1 MNGLFS
7 TRSFVISIHRNSRV
21 LHLGQRYR
29 GYGTLIGGNG
39 YFNPRWQ
46 PQFQPEQQST
56 NLTRSY
62 GTLPDASEINKVIDA
77 ELARRGD
84 FRRVDEISDP
94 EFNELYLQK
103 FSYFH
108 EDDEEPDTIPLKPQ
122 MYNIQSSSWVPS
134 SNKAKAPER
143 GRVLKIASLKLLS
156 SAPTLAAL
164 RASAAIAHLRS
175 MFGKTPLNLVVM
187 LQQINQ
193 EVLEVIL
200 KDKWAQQNFVLSD
213 TEPPY
218 VDNKVDK
225 LGGDKGDLKSS
236 QYFTIMM
243 ISRNLPISNCFRLPL
258 ESEIKTDALVVDVP
272 LPVSENDDRSNQ
284 SLRLCTTCIESNDLD
299 FEQLSEVSYL
309 LLGMCSGEQSLVGG
323 LVGGYLGEKDFHR
336 DVMKGCNDVWD
347 DESSVVPPVSKSS
360 QKDITSGKGKRKGKS
375 KSKGK
380 GSKGSPHS
388 DKTRKGE
395 QSDTFLY
402 RGLIETVALKEA
414 HDTTGRLGRFGIGM
428 KTKSGSDN
436 VGVSDHFGITVGIKV
451 IERFKP

>member
-7 TRSFVISIHRNSRV
+7 TRRLAISIHRNARL
-21 LHLGQRYR
+21 LHLRHRHR
-29 GYGTLIGGNG
+29 GHGTSISGNG
-39 YFNPRWQ
+39 CFNPRWQ
-46 PQFQPEQQST
+46 PKFQPKQQST
-56 NLTRSY
+56 SLTRSY
-62 GTLPDASEINKVIDA
+62 GTLPDASEIYKVIDA

-84 FRRVDEISDP
+84 FRRADEISDP

-103 FSYFH
+103 FSHFH
-108 EDDEEPDTIPLKPQ
+108 QDDEEPDTIPLKPQ

-134 SNKAKAPER
+134 SNKAKPPER
-143 GRVLKIASLKLLS
+143 GRVLKIASWKLLS
-156 SAPTLAAL
+156 STPTLAAL
-164 RASAAIAHLRS
+164 RTSAAIAHLRS
-175 MFGKTPLNLVVM
+175 IFGKNPHNLVVM

-213 TEPPY
+213 KEPPY
-218 VDNKVDK
+218 VENKVDK
-225 LGGDKGDLKSS
+225 SGGDKGDLKSS

-284 SLRLCTTCIESNDLD
+284 SLRLCTTCIESNELD

-309 LLGMCSGEQSLVGG
+309 LIGMCSGEQSLVGG

-336 DVMKGCNDVWD
+336 EVMKGYDDVWD
-347 DESSVVPPVSKSS
+347 DESSAVPPVSKSS
-360 QKDITSGKGKRKGKS
+360 QKDITSGKGKS

-380 GSKGSPHS
+380 GNKGSPHS

-395 QSDTFLY
+395 QLDTFLY
-402 RGLIETVALKEA
+402 TGLIETVALKEA
-414 HDTTGRLGRFGIGM
+414 QATTGRLGRFGTGL

>member
-1 MNGLFS
+1 
-7 TRSFVISIHRNSRV
+7 
-21 LHLGQRYR
+21 
-29 GYGTLIGGNG
+29 
-39 YFNPRWQ
+39 
-46 PQFQPEQQST
+46 
-56 NLTRSY
+56 
-62 GTLPDASEINKVIDA
+62 
-77 ELARRGD
+77 
-84 FRRVDEISDP
+84 
-94 EFNELYLQK
+94 
-103 FSYFH
+103 
-108 EDDEEPDTIPLKPQ
+108 

-134 SNKAKAPER
+134 SNKAKPPER
-143 GRVLKIASLKLLS
+143 GRVLKIASWKLLS
-156 SAPTLAAL
+156 STPTLAAL
-164 RASAAIAHLRS
+164 RTSAAIAHLRS
-175 MFGKTPLNLVVM
+175 IFGKNPHNLVVM

-213 TEPPY
+213 KEPPY
-218 VDNKVDK
+218 VENKVDK
-225 LGGDKGDLKSS
+225 SGGDKGDLKSS

-284 SLRLCTTCIESNDLD
+284 SLRLCTTCIESNELD

-309 LLGMCSGEQSLVGG
+309 LIGMCSGEQSLVGG

-336 DVMKGCNDVWD
+336 EVMKGYDDVWD
-347 DESSVVPPVSKSS
+347 DESSAVPPVSKSS
-360 QKDITSGKGKRKGKS
+360 QKDITSGKGKS

-380 GSKGSPHS
+380 GNKGSPHS

-395 QSDTFLY
+395 QLDTFLY
-402 RGLIETVALKEA
+402 TGLIETVALKEA
-414 HDTTGRLGRFGIGM
+414 QATTGRLGRFGTGL